1 MAVQL
6 PSSSASSTPGVST
19 PSSAAS
25 VAVSLTSSTPP
36 TVATPSVSV
45 IPVDA
50 VVSRVLQSL
59 LSSAQWRGLSPS
71 TSLLSTTPSSLSGAP
86 ATLSA
91 APAPAPLSGTP
102 ASLPATPAVLPAQ
115 ASGPLSHS
123 FQEQAHVSHFGVFV
137 RCTAFMGWLACLGSE
152 RRAGLSIHYYLHTV

>member
-59 LSSAQWRGLSPS
+59 LSSPS
-71 TSLLSTTPSSLSGAP
+71 TSILSTTPSSLSGAP